1 MYENNLFTKPKM
13 GAVLQKQL
21 LLRNLNI
28 DNRGVRNFTDC
39 EWKTVWMDAVVHL
52 EWSYAKISDNNLST
66 S

>member
-39 EWKTVWMDAVVHL
+39 EWKTV
-52 EWSYAKISDNNLST
+52 
-66 S
+66 